1 MTTATVIEIRP
12 SAPVTVAA
20 TVAVAASDEV
30 KLVLYCHEWKLLVRV
45 RYNLA
50 ADGSLVSK
58 DEKTCHRVAKGDKVQ
73 LKYYADTRARSWK
86 KRMVLSLDS
95 HRQVNNQS
103 PPLSQ

>member
-1 MTTATVIEIRP
+1 MRQRRRAKA
-12 SAPVTVAA
+12 SASA

-30 KLVLYCHEWKLLVRV
+30 KLVLYSHEWKLLVRL

-95 HRQVNNQS
+95 HRQVNHQS